1 MAGPLRGLKTIEM
14 GGLGPA
20 PFCAM
25 LLTDMGAEIVR
36 IERPGGAALISHRF
50 DVTARGREMLELDL
64 RQPRMIHSRSSSN
77 LPVAA
82 ISTLTQTAT
91 NTGVYKCKTAQ
102 GKTEYSDLPCA
113 GAANTQLTDHIKHRE
128 SQCSGARHIRA
139 RSSGAKG
146 F

>member
-1 MAGPLRGLKTIEM
+1 LKTIEM